1 MKHVLNALL
10 AVISTIALMTIGETS
25 AVALPQQKAPQA
37 VQPAAADINLDDPK
51 PAAHATGRLWN
62 LQDADIL
69 SIINEVSLETGKN
82 FIVDP
87 RVSGKISLISSK
99 PIKANE
105 VYQVFLSVLEL
116 LGYSAIPGSGNIV
129 KIVPNM
135 ESSEL
140 ASHVATNKNPGQGD
154 EVVVRVVPLE
164 NVSAAQ
170 LLPVVRPMLPQWSN
184 ISTYM
189 PGNVLILI
197 GHAANLQRI
206 MNVIQSID
214 TAATSSIEIIPLH
227 QSSASQ
233 IATVLTNLQ
242 NAARANGETAALSI
256 AADERSNSILLSGNK
271 GSRLRIKA
279 LIAQLDAPVA
289 GSQGNTEVVYLR
301 YLQAKTLAPLLG
313 KIGQNI
319 LRTGGGVSSPEGGG
333 PGAGPNNPS
342 TTPNNP
348 RGSKDQSVENQTN
361 IQAEPSVNALIITA
375 PPALMKS
382 LRSIVAK
389 LDIRPAQVLVQAV
402 IVEIDQ
408 DDLKNLGIQWGSR
421 NIANPDENP
430 QGGAATS
437 VSFPPLGEGV
447 LGIIPHTQVRAVL
460 SILENKTGVNI
471 LSTPSVVVLDNK
483 KAVLKV
489 GQEVPQQTGTYATT
503 GTTGTVTPFNT
514 IENKPVVLELD
525 VIPQINLG
533 NAVRMQINLKND
545 TLQNPE
551 NPGLNPVIN
560 TSQITNAVIV
570 NSDDILVIGGLI
582 SNNLT
587 ESTDKIPILGDL
599 PGVGILF
606 QHKRKTFQKKNLV
619 AFIKPIIIYNSE
631 EATAITNQKYDNIR
645 QAQINWP
652 TDLTHTGETPQQ
664 NILPLWKNNV
674 VLPKPFEPCHDHNC

>member
-1 MKHVLNALL
+1 MRYVLNALITI
-10 AVISTIALMTIGETS
+10 ISTVVLIFVS
-25 AVALPQQKAPQA
+25 AVSVAELPQETPLQ
-37 VQPAAADINLDDPK
+37 INAK
-51 PAAHATGRLWN
+51 PAHTGSRIWN

-99 PIKANE
+99 PIKADE

-140 ASHVATNKNPGQGD
+140 ASHVATNKNPGHGD

-170 LLPVVRPMLPQWSN
+170 LLPVIRPMLPQWSN

-206 MNVIQSID
+206 MTVIQSID

-227 QSSASQ
+227 RSSASQ
-233 IATVLTNLQ
+233 VATVLSNLQ
-242 NAARANGETAALSI
+242 NAARANGETTAVSI

-271 GSRLRIKA
+271 GARLRLKT
-279 LIAQLDAPVA
+279 LIEQLDAPVA
-289 GSQGNTEVVYLR
+289 GVQGNTEVVYLR

-319 LRTGGGVSSPEGGG
+319 LRTGIPEPAAGMPGNPNINM
-333 PGAGPNNPS
+333 PGANGARNKEQ
-342 TTPNNP
+342 TI
-348 RGSKDQSVENQTN
+348 ENQTN
-361 IQAEPSVNALIITA
+361 IQAEPNVNALIITA

-389 LDIRPAQVLVQAV
+389 LDIRPAQVLVQAI
-402 IVEIDQ
+402 IVELDQ
-408 DDLKNLGIQWGSR
+408 DDLKNMGIQWGSR
-421 NIANPDENP
+421 NPNNPDENP

-437 VSFPPLGEGV
+437 VTFPPLGEGV

-460 SILENKTGVNI
+460 SLLENKTGVNI

-533 NAVRMQINLKND
+533 NAVRLQINLKND

-587 ESTDKIPILGDL
+587 ESNDKIPVLGDI
-599 PGVGILF
+599 PGVGFLF
-606 QHKRKTFQKKNLV
+606 QHKRRTLEKKKLV
-619 AFIKPIIIYNSE
+619 AFIKPVIIYNTD
-631 EATAITNQKYDNIR
+631 EATAITNTKYDNIR
-645 QAQINWP
+645 QSQINW
-652 TDLTHTGETPQQ
+652 TVDQAHTSEQNQ
-664 NILPLWKNNV
+664 ENILPLWKNDIA
-674 VLPKPFEPCHDHNC
+674 LPKPFEPCHDNNC

>member
-10 AVISTIALMTIGETS
+10 AVICTIVLITISETS
-25 AVALPQQKAPQA
+25 AAKLPLETPLQAAPPA
-37 VQPAAADINLDDPK
+37 PADTITPAAQPVV
-51 PAAHATGRLWN
+51 HATGRLWN

-170 LLPVVRPMLPQWSN
+170 LLPVIRPMLPQWSN

-206 MNVIQSID
+206 MNVIQNID
-214 TAATSSIEIIPLH
+214 TAATSSIEIIPLR
-227 QSSASQ
+227 QSSAAQ

-289 GSQGNTEVVYLR
+289 GAQGNTEVIYLK

-313 KIGQNI
+313 KIAQNI
-319 LRTGGGVSSPEGGG
+319 LRTGGGNNGPEAGANN
-333 PGAGPNNPS
+333 PAAAPAAALGAGPPHS
-342 TTPNNP
+342 
-348 RGSKDQSVENQTN
+348 SQSIENQTN

-375 PPALMKS
+375 PPTLMKS
-382 LRSIVAK
+382 LRSVVSK

-408 DDLKNLGIQWGSR
+408 DDLKNMGIQWGSR
-421 NIANPDENP
+421 TPANPDENP

-460 SILENKTGVNI
+460 SLLENKTGVNI

-533 NAVRMQINLKND
+533 NAVRLQINLKND

-560 TSQITNAVIV
+560 TSQISNAVIV

-587 ESTDKIPILGDL
+587 ESVDKIPILGDL
-599 PGVGILF
+599 PGVGIIF

-619 AFIKPIIIYNSE
+619 AFIKPIIIYNAE
-631 EATAITNQKYDNIR
+631 EATAITNTKYNNIR

-652 TDLTHTGETPQQ
+652 VDLTHTGEPNQE
-664 NILPLWKNNV
+664 NILPPWKNNV
-674 VLPKPFEPCHDHNC
+674 VLPKPFESCHDHNC

>member
-1 MKHVLNALL
+1 MKHVLNAFTLTMAL
-10 AVISTIALMTIGETS
+10 TIISNVSAADLPAPTPTAV
-25 AVALPQQKAPQA
+25 
-37 VQPAAADINLDDPK
+37 VQPNQTP
-51 PAAHATGRLWN
+51 HATGRLWN

-116 LGYSAIPGSGNIV
+116 LGYSAVPGAGNIV

-135 ESSEL
+135 ESSEM

-154 EVVVRVVPLE
+154 EVVVRVIPLE

-214 TAATSSIEIIPLH
+214 TAATSSIEIVPLH
-227 QSSASQ
+227 RSSATQVVS
-233 IATVLTNLQ
+233 VLNNLQ

-271 GSRLRIKA
+271 GSRLRMKT
-279 LIAQLDAPVA
+279 LIAELDAPVA
-289 GSQGNTEVVYLR
+289 GVQGNTEVIYLK

-319 LRTGGGVSSPEGGG
+319 LRTGSSEAPTTPGLANPNM
-333 PGAGPNNPS
+333 PGAQGPNARNKEPS
-342 TTPNNP
+342 I
-348 RGSKDQSVENQTN
+348 ENQTN

-389 LDIRPAQVLVQAV
+389 LDIRPAQVLVQAI

-421 NIANPDENP
+421 NPANPDENP

-437 VSFPPLGEGV
+437 VSFPSLGEGV

-460 SILENKTGVNI
+460 SILENRTGVNI

-533 NAVRMQINLKND
+533 NAVRLQLNLKND

-551 NPGLNPVIN
+551 NPGLNPIIN
-560 TSQITNAVIV
+560 TSQISNAVIV

-582 SNNLT
+582 SNNMT

-599 PGVGILF
+599 PGVGFLF
-606 QHKRKTFQKKNLV
+606 QHKRRTLQKKNLV
-619 AFIKPIIIYNSE
+619 AFIKPIIVYNTE
-631 EATAITNQKYDNIR
+631 EATAITNTKYDNIR

-652 TDLTHTGETPQQ
+652 VDLSHTGEQKQ
-664 NILPLWKNNV
+664 ENILPLWKNNV
-674 VLPKPFEPCHDHNC
+674 VLPKPFESNHDNNS

>member
-1 MKHVLNALL
+1 MKHVLNGLL
-10 AVISTIALMTIGETS
+10 ACIATITVLFTSSASTASPTETTGISEA
-25 AVALPQQKAPQA
+25 
-37 VQPAAADINLDDPK
+37 K
-51 PAAHATGRLWN
+51 PAKPAGRLWN

-82 FIVDP
+82 FVVDP
-87 RVSGKISLISSK
+87 RVTGKISLISSK
-99 PIKANE
+99 PIKPDE

-116 LGYSAIPGSGNIV
+116 LGYSAVPSGDVI
-129 KIVPNM
+129 KIIPNM

-140 ASHVATNKNPGQGD
+140 ASRVATSKSPGQGD

-170 LLPVVRPMLPQWSN
+170 LLPVIRPMLPQWSN

-197 GHAANLQRI
+197 GHASNLQRI
-206 MNVIQSID
+206 MNVIQHID
-214 TAATSSIEIIPLH
+214 SAATSSIEIVPLH
-227 QSSASQ
+227 QASASQ
-233 IATVLTNLQ
+233 VATVLMNLQ
-242 NAARANGETAALSI
+242 NAARANGDSAALSI

-271 GSRLRIKA
+271 AARQRMKN
-279 LIAQLDAPVA
+279 LIAQLDAPVS
-289 GSQGNTEVVYLR
+289 GVQGNTEVIYLR

-313 KIGQNI
+313 KIAQNI
-319 LRTGGGVSSPEGGG
+319 LRTGNPDTSSLTPPPNPAAGGG
-333 PGAGPNNPS
+333 
-342 TTPNNP
+342 
-348 RGSKDQSVENQTN
+348 SKTKDLSLENQTN

-382 LRSIVAK
+382 LRSIVSK
-389 LDIRPAQVLVQAV
+389 LDIRPAQVLVQAI

-421 NIANPDENP
+421 NPANPDENP
-430 QGGAATS
+430 QGGASTS
-437 VSFPPLGEGV
+437 VTFPPLGEGV
-447 LGIIPHTQVRAVL
+447 LGIMPHTQVKAVL

-483 KAVLKV
+483 KAILKV

-533 NAVRMQINLKND
+533 NAVRLTLNLKND
-545 TLQNPE
+545 TLQNPD
-551 NPGLNPVIN
+551 NPGLNPIIN
-560 TSQITNAVIV
+560 TSQISNAVIV
-570 NSDDILVIGGLI
+570 NSDDILVVGGLI
-582 SNNLT
+582 SNNMT

-599 PGVGILF
+599 PAIGFIF
-606 QHKRKTFQKKNLV
+606 QHKRRTLQKKNLV
-619 AFIKPIIIYNSE
+619 AFIKPIIMYNAND
-631 EATAITNQKYDNIR
+631 ATAITNTKYDNIR
-645 QAQINWP
+645 QAQIDWP
-652 TDLTHTGETPQQ
+652 VDLTHEGEQKQQ
-664 NILPLWKNNV
+664 NILPLWKNNI
-674 VLPKPFEPCHDHNC
+674 VLPKPFEPCHDSNCE

>member
-1 MKHVLNALL
+1 MKHVLNGFL
-10 AVISTIALMTIGETS
+10 ACIATITVISASS
-25 AVALPQQKAPQA
+25 AGNATPPQTNGVSEVNTEA
-37 VQPAAADINLDDPK
+37 K
-51 PAAHATGRLWN
+51 PAKPASRLWN

-82 FIVDP
+82 FVVDP

-99 PIKANE
+99 PIKPEE

-116 LGYSAIPGSGNIV
+116 LGYSAIPSGNVV

-140 ASHVATNKNPGQGD
+140 AGHIATGKSPGQGD

-170 LLPVVRPMLPQWSN
+170 LLPVIRPMLPQWSN

-197 GHAANLQRI
+197 GHASNLQRI
-206 MNVIQSID
+206 MSVIQNID
-214 TAATSSIEIIPLH
+214 SASTSSIEIIPLH
-227 QSSASQ
+227 QASASQ
-233 IATVLTNLQ
+233 VATVLMNLQ
-242 NAARANGETAALSI
+242 NAARANGDSAALSI

-271 GSRLRIKA
+271 AARLRMKA

-289 GSQGNTEVVYLR
+289 GVQGNTEVIYLR

-319 LRTGGGVSSPEGGG
+319 LRTGNPDTSSLTP
-333 PGAGPNNPS
+333 PNPN
-342 TTPNNP
+342 TTKT
-348 RGSKDQSVENQTN
+348 KDVALENQTN
-361 IQAEPSVNALIITA
+361 IQAEPSVNALIVTA

-389 LDIRPAQVLVQAV
+389 LDIRPAQVLVQAI

-421 NIANPDENP
+421 NPANPDENP
-430 QGGAATS
+430 QGGASTS
-437 VSFPPLGEGV
+437 VTFPPLGEGV
-447 LGIIPHTQVRAVL
+447 LGIIPHTQVKAIL

-483 KAVLKV
+483 KAILKV

-533 NAVRMQINLKND
+533 NAVRLTLNLKND
-545 TLQNPE
+545 TLQNPD
-551 NPGLNPVIN
+551 NPGLNPIIN
-560 TSQITNAVIV
+560 TSQISNAVIV
-570 NSDDILVIGGLI
+570 NSDDILVVGGLI
-582 SNNLT
+582 SNNMT
-587 ESTDKIPILGDL
+587 ESMDKIPILGDL
-599 PGVGILF
+599 PAVGFIF
-606 QHKRKTFQKKNLV
+606 QHKRRTLQKKNLV
-619 AFIKPIIIYNSE
+619 AFIKPIIMYNAND
-631 EATAITNQKYDNIR
+631 ATTITNTKYDNIR
-645 QAQINWP
+645 QAQIDWP
-652 TDLTHTGETPQQ
+652 VDLTHAGEQKQQ
-664 NILPLWKNNV
+664 NILPLWKNNIA
-674 VLPKPFEPCHDHNC
+674 LPKPFEPCHDSSCE